1 MNTTVATARGAA
13 RTAHLVGL
21 AVNVALAVL
30 KLTIGTIAG
39 SEALVADGFNSA
51 GDVFATAIAFAG
63 FVYAS
68 KPADEDHHYG
78 HGNAESLAGLI
89 VGLGLFATG
98 AFIFLSCLWS
108 LTHGVPPPPDQSA
121 LWAAL
126 ATMVTKELLYR
137 YAQRVGLAANSPSL
151 LASARDHRA
160 DVLLAGTVALAIL
173 AARIGAPI
181 FDPAGAAV
189 VGVYIAV
196 LGLQP
201 IRTNVSTLMD
211 RAPADLRQRV
221 HDAARAETMVLD
233 VEAVRIHPLGSYY
246 MVDLEIGVDGKLSLE
261 VAHTIAHRV
270 GDLVRAAVPHVHDVK
285 VHVNPR

>member
-1 MNTTVATARGAA
+1 MFERI
-13 RTAHLVGL
+13 L
-21 AVNVALAVL
+21 AVPEYRAWLKFFLIFSGVFGLWWVIGGPVLDNESVL
-30 KLTIGTIAG
+30 KLLMRENRVMEMLG
-39 SEALVADGFNSA
+39 ALCF
-51 GDVFATAIAFAG
+51 
-63 FVYAS
+63 
-68 KPADEDHHYG
+68 
-78 HGNAESLAGLI
+78 
-89 VGLGLFATG
+89 
-98 AFIFLSCLWS
+98 
-108 LTHGVPPPPDQSA
+108 
-121 LWAAL
+121 
-126 ATMVTKELLYR
+126 
-137 YAQRVGLAANSPSL
+137 
-151 LASARDHRA
+151 
-160 DVLLAGTVALAIL
+160 
-173 AARIGAPI
+173 
-181 FDPAGAAV
+181 AGAAV

-221 HDAARAETMVLD
+221 HEAARAETMVLD